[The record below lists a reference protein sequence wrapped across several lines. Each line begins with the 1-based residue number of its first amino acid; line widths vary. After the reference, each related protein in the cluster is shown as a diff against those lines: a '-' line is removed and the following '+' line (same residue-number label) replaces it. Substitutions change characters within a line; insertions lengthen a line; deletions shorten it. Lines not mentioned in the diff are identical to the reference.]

1 MLKFIEWRFNLPPLT
16 NRDAHANNLMN
27 AFDFNQKPQPPHII
41 PLSQAQIDAVK
52 RYIEG

>member
-16 NRDAHANNLMN
+16 ERDAHAKNLLN
-27 AFDFNQKPQPPHII
+27 AFDFNQKPRLPHII
-41 PLSQAQIDAVK
+41 PLSQAQLDAIK